1 MGLTF
6 ARGDR
11 APSRVLRAA
20 PTSIRRAY
28 DRSCLVVRLVIA
40 MLIALATPS
49 LRADT
54 VQPDPVVVLRHGG
67 IVLSVPGR
75 RPTNAPP
82 MNPNSPG
89 DVLTQRYNNLRTG
102 TTFQDKLN
110 QDAVEHHFGF
120 IGILGSKNL
129 DATEQVDH
137 NAIDG
142 VVTAQPL
149 FVKDVVVQGQLR

>member
-1 MGLTF
+1 
-6 ARGDR
+6 
-11 APSRVLRAA
+11 
-20 PTSIRRAY
+20 
-28 DRSCLVVRLVIA
+28 
-40 MLIALATPS
+40 
-49 LRADT
+49 
-54 VQPDPVVVLRHGG
+54 
-67 IVLSVPGR
+67 
-75 RPTNAPP
+75 

-149 FVKDVVVQGQLR
+149 FVKDVAVQGHSRSVVIIATSANMVYAFDATSLDKIWGKRLGTPFTASIGSEKDCNMAVTQKNNFSQLGIESTPVIDLRGGEAAHHRELSQN